1 MKTAGIKEARQH
13 LTEFL
18 ARVQKGEEVII
29 SKRNEPIAIIT
40 PLKREVR
47 RHLKSHKELRASIL
61 AKGKPLS
68 KIVSESRQEEVY

>member
-13 LTEFL
+13 LTAFL

-29 SKRNEPIAIIT
+29 SKRNEPIAIIK

-68 KIVSESRQEEVY
+68 KVVSESRKEETF

>member
-1 MKTAGIKEARQH
+1 MKTAGVKEARQH

-18 ARVQKGEEVII
+18 ARVEMGEEVII
-29 SKRNEPIAIIT
+29 SKRNEPIAIIK
-40 PLKREVR
+40 PIKKEVK

-68 KIVSESRQEEVY
+68 KIVSESRQEDTY